1 MKLLMISE
9 AVMLSLA
16 QCGKALPLP
25 QVRRISLDTADS
37 LFACVM
43 PKGDMSV

>member
-1 MKLLMISE
+1 MKLLTILD

-16 QCGKALPLP
+16 HCGKAPPLA
-25 QVRRISLDTADS
+25 QVRRISLGTADS